1 MVLLLHLSNIKSADV
16 EFSGKLYGHYTHF
29 SYISHKDV
37 LLLKTL
43 QHLPLLE
50 DDGSLESCII
60 LIPFLSVQS
69 SISNYISNHIIL
81 GGGEFI
87 YWWIMAYCFT
97 SIVIIFIQF
106 LTMIPVD
113 TIIFK
118 SGLVIKALSYV
129 NYVIFLPL
137 IAISLI
143 FDLRCVFC
151 IIKLYIIYII
161 T

>member
-81 GGGEFI
+81 GGGVYILMDNGLLFHI
-87 YWWIMAYCFT
+87 HRDNFYTVLDY
-97 SIVIIFIQF
+97 
-106 LTMIPVD
+106 D
-113 TIIFK
+113 
-118 SGLVIKALSYV
+118 SG
-129 NYVIFLPL
+129 
-137 IAISLI
+137 
-143 FDLRCVFC
+143 
-151 IIKLYIIYII
+151 
-161 T
+161 